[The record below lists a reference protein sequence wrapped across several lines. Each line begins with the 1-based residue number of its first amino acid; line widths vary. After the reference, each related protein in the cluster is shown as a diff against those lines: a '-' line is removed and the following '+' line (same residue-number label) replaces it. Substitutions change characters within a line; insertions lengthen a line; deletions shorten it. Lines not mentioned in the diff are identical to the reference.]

1 MGLRLLVGIWFQV
14 LFHSPPGGLFTVP
27 SRYSSLSVVPRCFA
41 LDGGPPCFPLGSSC
55 PAVLWDPARLS
66 TPSPTGVSPSS
77 PRLPKRFG
85 WHAFPFRRPSTPHAR
100 KHAVWAVPRSLAA
113 TWGISLDSFSSGYLD
128 VSVRRVASLSGDGT
142 LLPSGC
148 PIRVRMDPCLP
159 AAPHAFSQ
167 LAAPFVVPERQGI
180 RHMPLLA

>member
-1 MGLRLLVGIWFQV
+1 MVSGSLSLPSRGSFHRSLTV
-14 LFHSPPGGLFTVP
+14 LFSIGRPEVFRLGWWSTLLPAGFL
-27 SRYSSLSVVPRCFA
+27 VPR
-41 LDGGPPCFPLGSSC
+41 GTPV
-55 PAVLWDPARLS
+55 PAQYCL
-66 TPSPTGVSPSS
+66 PSPTGVSPSS
-77 PRLPKRFG
+77 PRLPRRFG

-100 KHAVWAVPRSLAA
+100 KHAVWALPRSLAA

-167 LAAPFVVPERQGI
+167 LAAPFLVPERQGI
-180 RHMPLLA
+180 RHMPFLA